1 MVQLRQ
7 RLHSRGLRTA
17 VNVVFTVL
25 IAVMAVGRLLSGV
38 HWLTDI
44 LGGVLLG
51 AALVLAYDALTLE
64 LRRRE
69 RKKEKKRRARA

>member
-1 MVQLRQ
+1 M
-7 RLHSRGLRTA
+7 GK
-17 VNVVFTVL
+17 
-25 IAVMAVGRLLSGV
+25 
-38 HWLTDI
+38 
-44 LGGVLLG
+44 LLG